1 MPRFDLGKLSWA
13 GCLFLA
19 TLVTIFA
26 YAPTTRAEEASSREL
41 ETLVPD
47 YAVGFA
53 AVHDVAD
60 FREHVRST
68 QLGQLLQDPAM
79 KPFLDDVRAQLRD
92 RIAGV
97 REKLGISLEDLEGI
111 PSGEMAVATLLPPGG
126 KGAVVLLVQVAGNE
140 ERVAVLLEKV
150 ADGLAERGAK
160 ESTNE
165 AAGRTVHVFDLPE
178 NERVPGKRQAVYCLD
193 SGLLIVSD
201 SLQIVE
207 DVLARLDGDAPS
219 LDEDENYQAVM
230 ARCRQD
236 AGEDHVPQVRW
247 YVSPF
252 GYAAAVRSLLPED
265 ENARRGRIAAA
276 LEAAGFSFIRG
287 VGGWVDVA
295 VDDVELLH
303 RTYIYA
309 PGPREKSANML
320 SFPNGED
327 FSLPSWV
334 PRDLATYTTG
344 YCDILKAFD
353 SIGPVFDE
361 TIGEGEEGVWQD
373 VLASLKDD
381 PYGPQIDLRNE
392 LIVHLGRRITVV
404 TSYEK
409 PITPKSER
417 LLIGIE
423 VADEAQVEAALAKML
438 ANEPDFHKR
447 EYKGLTIWEKV
458 PPEPSEMEF
467 NIGGIP
473 GLEETPAEEE
483 TAEPLLPN
491 AAVTVTKGH
500 LLIASHLDH
509 LKKILDIEEPRET
522 AARIPELLEVM
533 QKIEEMDGAKS
544 CVRFFSLTDEEYR
557 PTFELIR
564 QGKMP
569 ESETVLGRVLN
580 VLLAPPEPGK
590 LREQRID
597 GSKLPDFEVVRR
609 HLGPAGLFGI
619 TEDEGWFFK
628 GFGLPKK

>member
-1 MPRFDLGKLSWA
+1 M
-13 GCLFLA
+13 
-19 TLVTIFA
+19 
-26 YAPTTRAEEASSREL
+26 
-41 ETLVPD
+41 
-47 YAVGFA
+47 
-53 AVHDVAD
+53 
-60 FREHVRST
+60 
-68 QLGQLLQDPAM
+68 
-79 KPFLDDVRAQLRD
+79 
-92 RIAGV
+92 
-97 REKLGISLEDLEGI
+97 
-111 PSGEMAVATLLPPGG
+111 
-126 KGAVVLLVQVAGNE
+126 
-140 ERVAVLLEKV
+140 
-150 ADGLAERGAK
+150 
-160 ESTNE
+160 
-165 AAGRTVHVFDLPE
+165 
-178 NERVPGKRQAVYCLD
+178 D
-193 SGLLIVSD
+193 SGVLIVSD
-201 SLQIVE
+201 SPAVVKDI
-207 DVLARLDGDAPS
+207 LARIDDDKPS
-219 LDEDENYQAVM
+219 LDEDASYQAVM

-236 AGEDHVPQVRW
+236 AGENHVPQVRW
-247 YVSPF
+247 YVDPF

-287 VGGWVDVA
+287 IGGWVDVA
-295 VDDVELLH
+295 VDDFELIH

-309 PGPREKSANML
+309 PGPREKSANVL

-327 FSLPSWV
+327 FSVPSWV

-392 LIVHLGRRITVV
+392 LIVHLGQRITVV
-404 TSYEK
+404 TSYK
-409 PITPKSER
+409 QPITTKSER

-423 VADEAQVEAALAKML
+423 VVDEAKVEAALAKML
-438 ANEPDFHKR
+438 ANEPDFYKR

-467 NIGGIP
+467 DIGGIP
-473 GLEETPAEEE
+473 GLEETPAAEE
-483 TAEPLLPN
+483 TSEPLLPN

-500 LLIASHLDH
+500 LLIASHLEH

-533 QKIEEMDGAKS
+533 QKIEAMDGSKS

-580 VLLAPPEPGK
+580 VILAPPEKGK
-590 LREQRID
+590 VREQRLD

-609 HLGPAGLFGI
+609 HLGPAGFFGV